1 MITSFT
7 PVDVHHT
14 TLTLHTAAGLIS
26 LPIAAAPIT
35 RCTLHSIAAVY
46 SPLVPGVVAGCCWLL
61 LVGVGWCWLVLLLC
75 WKAGGSSRTA
85 LCPGQHSTEP
95 HTATA
100 GVASTATTLNNTQQH
115 STAAS
120 NSPTTAGATAALVLH
135 PGLCVHPWL
144 GRVLA
149 IPSGAGRAGG
159 WWQCPLHWRDHCRHL
174 GSGATLQH
182 AACSMGT
189 CGDMCGWRVV
199 SGHPGHGTPEL
210 VAGERQCWRQQGPAQ
225 WTMGWWW
232 WVQLHSRQTLDTAAA
247 HTPPYQGGKP
257 SKRYNYRVSLRPSV
271 TTARDSL
278 SVSPHI
284 THGSADSSNPVA
296 GGW

>member
-1 MITSFT
+1 M
-7 PVDVHHT
+7 
-14 TLTLHTAAGLIS
+14 
-26 LPIAAAPIT
+26 
-35 RCTLHSIAAVY
+35 
-46 SPLVPGVVAGCCWLL
+46 
-61 LVGVGWCWLVLLLC
+61 C

-100 GVASTATTLNNTQQH
+100 GVASTATTLDNTQQH
-115 STAAS
+115 
-120 NSPTTAGATAALVLH
+120 ATAATTPQQQPGPPLH
-135 PGLCVHPWL
+135 WCCTPGCVSTPGW
-144 GRVLA
+144 GGYW
-149 IPSGAGRAGG
+149 PSLAGRAGRAVVAVS
-159 WWQCPLHWRDHCRHL
+159 PALADHCRHL

-189 CGDMCGWRVV
+189 CGDMCGWSVV

-232 WVQLHSRQTLDTAAA
+232 WVQLRNIHSSRQTLDTAAA

-271 TTARDSL
+271 TTTRDSL